1 MDINEPTISRMLAV
15 LIQSVEF
22 DDRAQF
28 IKDAQEAKSMEAFME
43 GSGKYKRI
51 EYD

>member
-1 MDINEPTISRMLAV
+1 MDINEPTTSRMLAV
-15 LIQSVEF
+15 LIQSIDF
-22 DDRAQF
+22 DDREKF
-28 IKDAQEAKSMEAFME
+28 IKDAQEAESMETFME

>member
-1 MDINEPTISRMLAV
+1 MDINEPITSRMLAV
-15 LIQSVEF
+15 LIQNIDF

-28 IKDAQEAKSMEAFME
+28 IKDAEEAESMKAFME
-43 GSGKYKRI
+43 GAGKYRRT